1 VNLLQ
6 ALDDDQ
12 LVAPLFAGSSWAPWR
27 AFLKALFALPMA
39 DAELDLY
46 RRHTER
52 LTPPA
57 KSFNEAALVI
67 GRRGG
72 KSRILALVAV
82 YLACFRDYAPTSP
95 RARSAPSR
103 SSPPPPAGA
112 RDLQVYYRATRR
124 RADALRDGRGSDR

>member
-1 VNLLQ
+1 MNLLQ

-12 LVAPLFAGSSWAPWR
+12 LFAPLFARSSWAPWR
-27 AFLKALFALPMA
+27 AFLKALFALPMDA
-39 DAELDLY
+39 AELDLY

-52 LTPPA
+52 LTPPT

-82 YLACFRDYAPTSP
+82 YLACLSGRNPPRCRPSTAPASYLMP
-95 RARSAPSR
+95 RIIRER
-103 SSPPPPAGA
+103 V
-112 RDLQVYYRATRR
+112 L
-124 RADALRDGRGSDR
+124 